1 MTIAEFYEKAV
12 EGQWYDP
19 RIKRTVQ
26 VFAITYEM
34 TQKPSREK
42 ILIMEILTDFPDAGN
57 FDYIDDV
64 KMTYE
69 KMMPL
74 YPEIQVGS
82 TNRREIISP

>member
-1 MTIAEFYEKAV
+1 MTLVEFYEKAI

-42 ILIMEILTDFPDAGN
+42 ILIMEILEDFPDAGS
-57 FDYIDDV
+57 FDYADNV
-64 KMTYE
+64 KLKYE
-69 KMMPL
+69 KEMPL

>member
-1 MTIAEFYEKAV
+1 MTIVEFYEKAV

-19 RIKRTVQ
+19 RIKKTVQ

-34 TQKPSREK
+34 TQKPNREK
-42 ILIMEILTDFPDAGN
+42 ILIMEILTDFPNAGS
-57 FDYIDDV
+57 FDYVDNV
-64 KMTYE
+64 KLKYE
-69 KMMPL
+69 KEMPL